1 MKILTTFRRQQQRK
15 PWLKV
20 KHEDP
25 GSIVG
30 DNNKELR
37 GCKRPCPI
45 SNNYWR
51 RVMAKELR

>member
-1 MKILTTFRRQQQRK
+1 MSETTAKKSMAESQTY
-15 PWLKV
+15 
-20 KHEDP
+20 EDH